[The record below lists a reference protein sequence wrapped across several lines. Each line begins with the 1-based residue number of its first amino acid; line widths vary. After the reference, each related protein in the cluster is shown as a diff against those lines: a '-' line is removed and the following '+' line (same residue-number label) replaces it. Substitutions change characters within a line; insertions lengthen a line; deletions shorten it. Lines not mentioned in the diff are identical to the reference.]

1 MSLNARKWAPALA
14 ALVVVLAGCQTAPG
28 KDKAGMATTTP
39 GQTAP
44 DQAMP
49 PAESAGASPV
59 EFYLAQTQAAQGL
72 MEVKLPDGALY
83 MQRQAVLTRAD
94 LIEAAA
100 LVDKQGQNFVGL
112 RFSEAGARKLNDISS
127 QNIGKMLA
135 LVVERQLV
143 AAPRISEP
151 LNRGVLAF
159 SVSSAQEANEL
170 ATAIRGDVGGAGGA
184 PAQGMQPAR
193 GAQPVPAP
201 APAAPGSVAPRAPAP
216 RM

>member
-14 ALVVVLAGCQTAPG
+14 ALVVVLAGCQTAPT
-28 KDKAGMATTTP
+28 KDPATAPTAP
-39 GQTAP
+39 GQTSA
-44 DQAMP
+44 DQALP
-49 PAESAGASPV
+49 PAQSVGASPV
-59 EFYLAQTQAAQGL
+59 EFYIAQTQAAQGL

-83 MQRQAVLTRAD
+83 MQREAVLTRAD
-94 LIEAAA
+94 LIESAA

-170 ATAIRGDVGGAGGA
+170 ATAIRGDAGGA
-184 PAQGMQPAR
+184 PAAGMQPAR
-193 GAQPVPAP
+193 GAQP
-201 APAAPGSVAPRAPAP
+201 APAAPAGAAPRAPAP

>member
-14 ALVVVLAGCQTAPG
+14 AMVVVLAGCKTAPT
-28 KDKAGMATTTP
+28 KDTATVTTP
-39 GQTAP
+39 GQTSTAQTP
-44 DQAMP
+44 P
-49 PAESAGASPV
+49 PAQSVGASPV

-83 MQRQAVLTRAD
+83 MQREAVLTRAD
-94 LIEAAA
+94 LIESAA

-112 RFSEAGARKLNDISS
+112 RFSEAGARKLNDISTR
-127 QNIGKMLA
+127 NIGKMLA

-170 ATAIRGDVGGAGGA
+170 ATAIRGDAGTA
-184 PAQGMQPAR
+184 PAAGMQPAP
-193 GAQPVPAP
+193 GG
-201 APAAPGSVAPRAPAP
+201 AAPMPAAPRAPAP
-216 RM
+216 APRM

>member
-14 ALVVVLAGCQTAPG
+14 ALVVVLAGCQTAPS
-28 KDKAGMATTTP
+28 KDKAVMAPSTP

-44 DQAMP
+44 EQAMP
-49 PAESAGASPV
+49 PAQSVGASPV

-94 LIEAAA
+94 LIESAA

-170 ATAIRGDVGGAGGA
+170 ATAIRGDAGGA

-193 GAQPVPAP
+193 GAKPAP
-201 APAAPGSVAPRAPAP
+201 VAPGAAAPGAAAP

>member
-1 MSLNARKWAPALA
+1 MTLNARKWAPALA
-14 ALVVVLAGCQTAPG
+14 AMVVVLAGCQTPPS
-28 KDKAGMATTTP
+28 KTTPAASTP
-39 GQTAP
+39 GQAATTQPA
-44 DQAMP
+44 P
-49 PAESAGASPV
+49 PAQSVGASPV
-59 EFYLAQTQAAQGL
+59 EFYLAQAEAGPDM
-72 MEVKLPDGALY
+72 MEVKLPDGSLF

-94 LIEAAA
+94 LVESAA

-170 ATAIRGDVGGAGGA
+170 ATAIRGDAGNAGA
-184 PAQGMQPAR
+184 P
-193 GAQPVPAP
+193 GAQPVPA
-201 APAAPGSVAPRAPAP
+201 APRAPGAPRAPAP
-216 RM
+216 APRM

>member
-1 MSLNARKWAPALA
+1 MTLNMRKVAPALA
-14 ALVVVLAGCQTAPG
+14 ALALVLAGCQTPPTKTGTATPAP
-28 KDKAGMATTTP
+28 TP
-39 GQTAP
+39 ESAQPA
-44 DQAMP
+44 P
-49 PAESAGASPV
+49 PAESVGASPV
-59 EFYLAQTQAAQGL
+59 EFYLAQTEPGPGM

-83 MQRQAVLTRAD
+83 MLRDPVLTRAD
-94 LIEAAA
+94 LTEAAA

-112 RFSEAGARKLNDISS
+112 RFSESGARKLNEVSG
-127 QNIGKMLA
+127 QNVGKMLA

-170 ATAIRGDVGGAGGA
+170 ATAIRGEAMA
-184 PAQGMQPAR
+184 PATGAAPAPGAAPAR
-193 GAQPVPAP
+193 AP
-201 APAAPGSVAPRAPAP
+201 APA

>member
-14 ALVVVLAGCQTAPG
+14 AMVVVLAGCQTTPTQDRTTATGTAP
-28 KDKAGMATTTP
+28 TTTEP
-39 GQTAP
+39 A
-44 DQAMP
+44 
-49 PAESAGASPV
+49 PAEQAQSRGYSPV
-59 EFYLAQTQAAQGL
+59 EFYVAQPQADAGL

-83 MQRQAVLTRAD
+83 MQREPVLTRED
-94 LIEAAA
+94 LIESAA

-112 RFSEAGARKLNDISS
+112 RFSEAGARKLNQISTA
-127 QNIGKMLA
+127 NVGKMLA

-159 SVSSAQEANEL
+159 SVSSASEANEL
-170 ATAIRGDVGGAGGA
+170 AAAIRGDAAAAGA
-184 PAQGMQPAR
+184 PAGVNAPTA
-193 GAQPVPAP
+193 AP
-201 APAAPGSVAPRAPAP
+201 ANSAPRAPAP